1 MEFMRRQVLLP
12 IKEFAGT
19 KSGRRLLIILFTGL
33 FLIGFVYLGIAYMDQ
48 LQEKGDNEDELESV
62 QVQISKTQLAIM
74 QSEQAI
80 QELEG
85 EVTQNEAQ
93 LADIRTQLSYP
104 LVISEVFQYMF
115 EVAGDA
121 GVSLNIVGT
130 SGPANTTFAGVSYRA
145 MSISFTVTGGAS
157 NIYNFV
163 EDISYAFNTGVLNT
177 LGISHGAEASSSSM
191 NLTIYSIA

>member
-1 MEFMRRQVLLP
+1 MEFLRKQVLLP

-19 KSGRRLLIILFTGL
+19 KSGRRLLIMLFTGL
-33 FLIGFVYLGIAYMDQ
+33 FLIGFVYLGLAYMDE
-48 LQEKGDNEDELESV
+48 LQEKDDNEEELASV
-62 QVQISKTQLAIM
+62 QEQISKAQLAIL

-80 QELEG
+80 EGLEA

-93 LADIRTQLSYP
+93 LADIRAQVTYR
-104 LVISEVFQYMF
+104 LVISEVFRYMF

-121 GVSLNIVGT
+121 GVSLNILGT
-130 SGPANTTFAGVSYRA
+130 SSPTGTTFAGVSYRA
-145 MSISFTVTGGAS
+145 MSISFTVTGNAS

-163 EDISYAFNTGVLNT
+163 EDISYAFDTGVLNMLST
-177 LGISHGAEASSSSM
+177 GGSSANM